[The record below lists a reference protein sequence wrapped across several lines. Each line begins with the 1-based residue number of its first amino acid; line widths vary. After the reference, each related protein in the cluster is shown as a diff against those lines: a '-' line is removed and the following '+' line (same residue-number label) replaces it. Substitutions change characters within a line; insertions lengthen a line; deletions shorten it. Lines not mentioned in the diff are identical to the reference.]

1 MRKSSLA
8 GRISRYLGAAPFPVG
23 ISLSRYLV
31 ISLSRYFEGRR
42 FRSRSR
48 HPVISIF
55 RYLDI
60 SRSRHLEISLS
71 RFLALFLVIAGL
83 TSCEYKELCY
93 DHDHGS
99 EKNVSLE
106 LDLKLDLEVSLDVSE
121 ETHTLIEVPDYMKV
135 CFYDPE
141 SGALNNTEFVG
152 GYGGELHVEPGTY
165 DLLTYSFGT
174 EWTQIRGESN
184 VSTLE
189 AFTSDITQAK
199 ASQLAA
205 FTRSGEYEA
214 PGPIIYTPDHL
225 LVAHRVVEIP
235 PYSVGHHVITITATA
250 ATIVETYSFEVTN
263 VTGLEYISSVEAF
276 VTNQARSSFFG
287 RGEKSTEPAT
297 IYFPI
302 EVNRKEGT
310 LKTTF
315 NTFGKLPGESH
326 SYLHILL
333 TDTDGNPHTIT
344 EDITDQFDDPDHTI
358 VVDVPIVI
366 PQPEGGGGGGIAP
379 TVDPWQE
386 ESHDVPIG

>member
-1 MRKSSLA
+1 MRIFSKIDALTLVEISKS
-8 GRISRYLGAAPFPVG
+8 RN
-23 ISLSRYLV
+23 LV
-31 ISLSRYFEGRR
+31 ISIRRLVSRNL
-42 FRSRSR
+42 
-48 HPVISIF
+48 VISITV
-55 RYLDI
+55 L
-60 SRSRHLEISLS
+60 LL
-71 RFLALFLVIAGL
+71 L
-83 TSCEYKELCY
+83 TGCEYKELCY
-93 DHDHGS
+93 DHNHGV
-99 EKNVSLE
+99 EKNVSLQ
-106 LDLKLDLEVSLDVSE
+106 LSLKLDLQVSLDVSE

-141 SGALNNTEFVG
+141 SGALDNTEFVG
-152 GYGGELHVEPGTY
+152 GYGGDLHVEPGTY
-165 DLLTYSFGT
+165 YMVAYSFGT
-174 EWTQIRGESN
+174 EWTQIRGEGSTA
-184 VSTLE
+184 TLE

-225 LVAHRVVEIP
+225 LVARREVEIP
-235 PYSVGHHVITITATA
+235 PFSVGQHVITITATA
-250 ATIVETYSFEVTN
+250 VTIVETYSFEVTN
-263 VTGLEYISSVEAF
+263 VTGLEYIASVEAF

-302 EVNRKEGT
+302 EVNRTTGT